1 MDPEKNPDWLR
12 MRELAA
18 LLRQYNHAYYLQDLS
33 LISDQDFDRLLQE
46 LEQLENKYPRWVEDD
61 SPTQRV
67 GGGVIAGFETR
78 EHLRPMLSLGNT
90 YSEEDLQSFHER
102 CCKSLG
108 FNPQYCAELKIDG
121 VAISLHY
128 LNRKLE
134 YAVTRGDGLRGDD
147 VTTNVRTIESIPL
160 LLSPTAPAEAMEI
173 RGEIYMDRSAFEQ
186 INRVKRDLGEET
198 YANPRNFA
206 SGTLKLLDSKQVRR
220 RKLSALCYQLDGDF
234 DFLQGKARH
243 HLRMDLLA
251 AWGFPVSAH
260 RIGPSSFEEV
270 LDFIHRWHNGRAE
283 LPFDIDGVV
292 VKVDDFGQR
301 EELGYTAKSPRWA
314 IAYKYPAQSVQT
326 ILHHVQF
333 QVGRTGVITPVAH
346 LQPVEVAGTTV
357 QRASLYNDAEI
368 RRLDLHIG
376 DTVHLEKG
384 GDIIPKIT
392 DVVKELRPSG
402 AVRVGFPDTCPECGT
417 TLVGHD
423 ALHYCENHRDCP
435 PQILGRLEHFVS
447 RKAMNIEHL
456 GPETLNALLQQHIIQ
471 DAADLYALTQEQ
483 LSPMERMG
491 ERSRTRLLQS
501 IEDSKKT
508 PFEKVLFAL
517 GIRGIGEVASLT
529 LARKFQNMANL
540 STATREELMMIH
552 EIGEKS
558 ADQILAWFVD
568 PLNQSLWARL
578 ASQGLSMTYRSKTSQ
593 APSDSEQSIH
603 TAMEPRPLEN
613 KKLLVTGRF
622 EHVDRDTLKQRIEEA
637 GGTILSSI
645 SSKLDFLVAGA
656 EAGPSKLR
664 KVEELGIPLLSEEE
678 ILRILQGNSARES

>member
-18 LLRQYNHAYYLQDLS
+18 LLRQYNLAYYLQDLS

-46 LEQLENKYPRWVEDD
+46 LEQLEKKYPQWVEDD

-90 YSEEDLQSFHER
+90 YSEEDLQSFHDR

-128 LNRKLE
+128 LNRKLV

-147 VTTNVRTIESIPL
+147 VTTNVRTIESIPH

-357 QRASLYNDAEI
+357 QRASLYNDTEI

-392 DVVKELRPSG
+392 DVVKELRSSG
-402 AVRVGFPDTCPECGT
+402 AVRVGFPHTCPECGT

-456 GPETLNALLQQHIIQ
+456 GPETLSALLQQHIIQ
-471 DAADLYALTQEQ
+471 DAADLYVLTQEQ

-508 PFEKVLFAL
+508 PFEKLLFAL

-558 ADQILAWFVD
+558 ADQILAWFAD

-622 EHVDRDTLKQRIEEA
+622 EHIDRDTLKQRIEEA

>member
-46 LEQLENKYPRWVEDD
+46 LEQLENKYPQWVEDD

-90 YSEEDLQSFHER
+90 YSEEDLQSFHDR

-160 LLSPTAPAEAMEI
+160 ILSPTAPAEAMEI

-186 INRVKRDLGEET
+186 INRVKLDLGEET

-270 LDFIHRWHNGRAE
+270 LDFIHRWHNGRSE

-456 GPETLNALLQQHIIQ
+456 GPETLSALLQQHIIH

-593 APSDSEQSIH
+593 TPSDSEQSIH

-664 KVEELGIPLLSEEE
+664 KAEELGIPLLSEEE
-678 ILRILQGNSARES
+678 ILRILQGNSAGES

>member
-1 MDPEKNPDWLR
+1 

-314 IAYKYPAQSVQT
+314 IAFKYPAQSVQT

-357 QRASLYNDAEI
+357 QRASLYNDTEI

-392 DVVKELRPSG
+392 DVVTELRPSG

-456 GPETLNALLQQHIIQ
+456 GPETLSALLQQHIIQ

-664 KVEELGIPLLSEEE
+664 KAEELGIPLLNEEE

>member
-46 LEQLENKYPRWVEDD
+46 LEQLENKYPQWVEDD

-67 GGGVIAGFETR
+67 GGGVMAGFETR

-90 YSEEDLQSFHER
+90 YSEEDLQSFHDR

-186 INRVKRDLGEET
+186 INRNKRELGEET

-206 SGTLKLLDSKQVRR
+206 SGTLKLLDSNQVRR

-234 DFLQGKARH
+234 EFLQSKARH

-251 AWGFPVSAH
+251 AWGFPVSDH

-270 LDFIHRWHNGRAE
+270 LDFIHCWHNGRAE

-384 GDIIPKIT
+384 GDIISKIT
-392 DVVKELRPSG
+392 DVVKELRPAG

-456 GPETLNALLQQHIIQ
+456 GPETLSALLQQHIIH

-517 GIRGIGEVASLT
+517 GLRGIGEVASLT

-540 STATREELMMIH
+540 STATREELMRIH

-558 ADQILAWFVD
+558 ADQILAWFAD

-578 ASQGLSMTYRSKTSQ
+578 ASQGLSMTYRSRTS
-593 APSDSEQSIH
+593 PSSSAFEQGIH
-603 TAMEPRPLEN
+603 AVMEPRPLEN

-622 EHVDRDTLKQRIEEA
+622 EHVDRETLKQRIEDA
-637 GGTILSSI
+637 GGTNLSSI

-664 KVEELGIPLLSEEE
+664 KAEELGIRLLSEEE
-678 ILRILQGNSARES
+678 ILKILQGNSTREP

>member
-18 LLRQYNHAYYLQDLS
+18 LLRQYNHAYYLQELS
-33 LISDQDFDRLLQE
+33 LISDQDFDRLLKE
-46 LEQLENKYPRWVEDD
+46 LEQLENRYPQWVESD
-61 SPTQRV
+61 SPTKRV
-67 GGGVIAGFETR
+67 GGEVMSGFETR

-90 YSEEDLQSFHER
+90 YSKEELQSFHDR

-108 FNPQYCAELKIDG
+108 FIPQYCAELKIDG

-128 LNRKLE
+128 RNRKLE

-147 VTTNVRTIESIPL
+147 VTANVQTIESIPL
-160 LLSPTAPAEAMEI
+160 LLKPTAPSEAMEI
-173 RGEIYMDRSAFEQ
+173 RGEIYMGRSAFEQ
-186 INRVKRDLGEET
+186 INRGKRDSGEET

-206 SGTLKLLDSKQVRR
+206 SGTLKLLDSKQVRQ

-234 DFLQGKARH
+234 EFLHGKARH
-243 HLRMDLLA
+243 HLRMALIA
-251 AWGFPVSAH
+251 AWGLPVSDH
-260 RIGPSSFEEV
+260 RVGPSPFEKV
-270 LDFIHRWHNGRAE
+270 LDYIHRWHSSRAD

-326 ILHHVQF
+326 ILQNVQF

-357 QRASLYNDAEI
+357 QRASLHNDAEI

-376 DTVHLEKG
+376 DTVYLEKG

-392 DVVKELRPSG
+392 NVALALRPAG
-402 AVRVGFPDTCPECGT
+402 ATKVGFPVTCPECGT
-417 TLVGHD
+417 SLVGHE

-456 GPETLNALLQQHIIQ
+456 GPETLGSLLQQHIIQ
-471 DAADLYALTQEQ
+471 DVADLYALTQGQ
-483 LSPMERMG
+483 LAQIERMG
-491 ERSRTRLLQS
+491 ERSRTRLLLS

-540 STATREELMMIH
+540 STASREELMNIH

-558 ADQILAWFVD
+558 ADQILTWFTD
-568 PLNQSLWARL
+568 PQNQSLWVRL
-578 ASQGLSMTYRSKTSQ
+578 ASQGLSMTYASRTSP
-593 APSDSEQSIH
+593 PSSASEQGIQDAKES
-603 TAMEPRPLEN
+603 RPLEN
-613 KKLLVTGRF
+613 KKLVVTGRF
-622 EHVDRDTLKQRIEEA
+622 EHCDRETLKQRIEDA
-637 GGTILSSI
+637 GGTILNSI
-645 SSKLDFLVAGA
+645 SSKLDFLVAGT

-664 KVEELGIPLLSEEE
+664 KVEELGIATLSEEE
-678 ILRILQGNSARES
+678 ILKILQGNS

>member
-46 LEQLENKYPRWVEDD
+46 LEQLENKYPQWVEDD

-67 GGGVIAGFETR
+67 GGGVMAGFETR

-90 YSEEDLQSFHER
+90 YSEEDLQSFHDR

-186 INRVKRDLGEET
+186 INRVKLDLGEET

-234 DFLQGKARH
+234 EFLQGKARH

-392 DVVKELRPSG
+392 DVVKELRPAG

-456 GPETLNALLQQHIIQ
+456 GPETLSALLQQHIIH

-517 GIRGIGEVASLT
+517 GLRGIGEVASLT

-540 STATREELMMIH
+540 STATREELMRIH

-558 ADQILAWFVD
+558 ADQILAWFAD

-578 ASQGLSMTYRSKTSQ
+578 ASQGLSMTYRSRTS
-593 APSDSEQSIH
+593 PSSSAFEQGIH
-603 TAMEPRPLEN
+603 AVMEPRPLEN

-622 EHVDRDTLKQRIEEA
+622 EHVDRETLKQRIEDA
-637 GGTILSSI
+637 GGTNLSSI

-664 KVEELGIPLLSEEE
+664 KAEELGIRLLSEEE
-678 ILRILQGNSARES
+678 ILKILQGNSTREP

>member
-270 LDFIHRWHNGRAE
+270 LDFIHRWHNGRSE

-333 QVGRTGVITPVAH
+333 QVGRTGVITPVA
-346 LQPVEVAGTTV
+346 
-357 QRASLYNDAEI
+357 
-368 RRLDLHIG
+368 
-376 DTVHLEKG
+376 
-384 GDIIPKIT
+384 
-392 DVVKELRPSG
+392 
-402 AVRVGFPDTCPECGT
+402 
-417 TLVGHD
+417 
-423 ALHYCENHRDCP
+423 
-435 PQILGRLEHFVS
+435 
-447 RKAMNIEHL
+447 
-456 GPETLNALLQQHIIQ
+456 
-471 DAADLYALTQEQ
+471 
-483 LSPMERMG
+483 
-491 ERSRTRLLQS
+491 
-501 IEDSKKT
+501 
-508 PFEKVLFAL
+508 
-517 GIRGIGEVASLT
+517 
-529 LARKFQNMANL
+529 
-540 STATREELMMIH
+540 
-552 EIGEKS
+552 
-558 ADQILAWFVD
+558 
-568 PLNQSLWARL
+568 
-578 ASQGLSMTYRSKTSQ
+578 
-593 APSDSEQSIH
+593 
-603 TAMEPRPLEN
+603 
-613 KKLLVTGRF
+613 
-622 EHVDRDTLKQRIEEA
+622 
-637 GGTILSSI
+637 
-645 SSKLDFLVAGA
+645 
-656 EAGPSKLR
+656 
-664 KVEELGIPLLSEEE
+664 
-678 ILRILQGNSARES
+678 

>member
-18 LLRQYNHAYYLQDLS
+18 LLRQYNLAYYLQDLS

-46 LEQLENKYPRWVEDD
+46 LEQLENKYPQWVEDD

-90 YSEEDLQSFHER
+90 YSEEDLQSFHDR

-128 LNRKLE
+128 LNRKLV

-357 QRASLYNDAEI
+357 QRASLYNDTEI

-392 DVVKELRPSG
+392 DVVKELRSSG
-402 AVRVGFPDTCPECGT
+402 AVRVGFPHTCPECGT

-456 GPETLNALLQQHIIQ
+456 GPETLSALLQQHIIQ
-471 DAADLYALTQEQ
+471 DAADLYVLTQEQ

-508 PFEKVLFAL
+508 PFEKLLFAL

-558 ADQILAWFVD
+558 ADQILAWFAD

>member
-1 MDPEKNPDWLR
+1 
-12 MRELAA
+12 
-18 LLRQYNHAYYLQDLS
+18 LRQYNHAYYLQDLS

-90 YSEEDLQSFHER
+90 YSEEDLQSFHDR

-186 INRVKRDLGEET
+186 INRVKLDLGEET

-270 LDFIHRWHNGRAE
+270 LDFIHRWHNGRSE

-456 GPETLNALLQQHIIQ
+456 GPETLSALLQQHIIH

-593 APSDSEQSIH
+593 TPSDSEQSIH

-664 KVEELGIPLLSEEE
+664 KAEELGIPLLSEEE
-678 ILRILQGNSARES
+678 ILRILQGNSAGES